1 MEGVRKEVVT
11 SGTDRAQARPYRKE
25 EWHTR
30 AMGRCKRGWRERL
43 RARLVMQHAECQ
55 ESDQEAGSTV
65 ASPYFRISH

>member
-11 SGTDRAQARPYRKE
+11 SGTDRAQARPDRKE

-43 RARLVMQHAECQ
+43 ESKAGDAACRVSGVRPRSRECCGQ
-55 ESDQEAGSTV
+55 SL
-65 ASPYFRISH
+65 F